1 MLIVVM
7 TTNDMKRQNVG
18 LECKIFSL
26 SDGDREMIRN
36 IKDCILENWDCLLTV
51 ALIIMVALMSGCAVN
66 DPIGQKYQP
75 TTAPG
80 KLIVNDLRAASMNLN
95 SAVRVGALTAD
106 DPAPACVQNALNRFG
121 DGQETF
127 EPELAGV
134 VSLSSVAYIR
144 ARQLENRAPVSTECK
159 ALLGDILLRR
169 LD

>member
-1 MLIVVM
+1 
-7 TTNDMKRQNVG
+7 
-18 LECKIFSL
+18 
-26 SDGDREMIRN
+26 MIRN
-36 IKDCILENWDCLLTV
+36 LKDCIAENWDCLLTV
-51 ALIIMVALMSGCAVN
+51 ALIVMVALMSGCAVN

-95 SAVRVGALTAD
+95 AAVRVGALTAD
-106 DPAPACVQNALNRFG
+106 DPAPGCIQNALNRFG

-144 ARQLENRAPVSTECK
+144 AKQLENRAPVSQECK